1 VIAVNTSFRLTPW
14 ADSLFAMDGAWW
26 KVHAAEIRKDFRGEC
41 LGYGNDCAAY
51 GARPM
56 KKVKGDWTPFGNSG
70 AGAIAIAALSGAARV
85 LMLGYDCRHGG
96 DGKRHWHG
104 DHPPGTA
111 GNAAPQTVA
120 KWPAQ
125 FRKLRDA
132 FPKLEII
139 NCTRETALDVFPRA
153 RLEDVL
159 T

>member
-1 VIAVNTSFRLTPW
+1 MIVANTTFRRAPW
-14 ADSLFAMDGAWW
+14 ADTLYAMDGAWW
-26 KVHAAEIRKDFRGEC
+26 KVHAAEVRRDFAGEC
-41 LGYGNDCAAY
+41 LGYGQDCAPH

-56 KKVKGDWTPFGNSG
+56 RRVRADWSSFGNSG
-70 AGAIAIAALSGAARV
+70 AGAIAVAIMSGAARV
-85 LMLGYDCRHGG
+85 VLLGYDCKHAD
-96 DGKRHWHG
+96 DGRRHWHG

-125 FRKLRDA
+125 FMKLRDT
-132 FPKLEII
+132 FPGIPII
-139 NCTRETALDVFPRA
+139 NCTRETALDAFPRA